1 MIPANFPKPTFKV
14 IFEDLGDQTG
24 IHVQFLKSFLQP
36 LPFVHTKDI
45 DAFWEVKLAAK
56 KIEKNKRY

>member
-1 MIPANFPKPTFKV
+1 MIPANIPKPTFKV
-14 IFEDLGDQTG
+14 IFEDLGGQTG

-56 KIEKNKRY
+56 K